1 MNNTR
6 GSALLNAIVVAG
18 IVAVISGVILTQTQV
33 TDKASRN
40 PRIKSAMTVL
50 ETQMLSLAMQPGIYQ
65 NCGGTTGSS
74 GYPNPS
80 GGHNTQGC
88 QISPQAVVAFENLNR
103 SISGA
108 ICHQDSSSPGG
119 KNGGGSSVSSAPC
132 GAKVQ
137 APSSLA
143 CLNPQNANFNANC
156 LAGQFY
162 NSATQT
168 FCAEIVYQGTELA
181 MQPVCATTVVPQSIL
196 QGGISSCTSAANLA
210 GPYPHVIFKGYDS
223 AGSPVCA
230 PIPSC
235 SGGNV
240 ASAGNYITSIDK
252 LSMQTQCKTIGS
264 GFLSCPPGMVISGL
278 HWTNVSSGFGTIAV
292 ATNCKP
298 RQAPPDNH
306 VVAAIAP
313 PTTLPG
319 STLICSGVGTLCFV
333 AGTPVTMAN
342 GLSKPIEKVQVGD
355 LVQTFD
361 EKIGQTTSSF
371 VIDILHH
378 HAKLSTLYTFTF
390 SDGSSVT
397 SNDVHLF
404 FLPIERTYITAEQ
417 MVERFERKL
426 PVQLLSQNG
435 EILDLASVKKSV
447 KNIPLYNIHVQSPY
461 DREDGLGAF
470 GHNYFA
476 GGVLVHNAKGGKAG
490 GPPTGGAANAIGD
503 YECSCSQ
510 NTTTGQYLF
519 TISNCTMIDGSDC
532 SAMDGTTTSATSCA
546 SKCARCK

>member
-1 MNNTR
+1 MFIMNNTR

-50 ETQMLSLAMQPGIYQ
+50 ETKMLSLAMQPGIYQ

-306 VVAAIAP
+306 VVAAIPP

-319 STLICSGVGTLCFV
+319 STLVCGNTMSFLCFV
-333 AGTPVTMAN
+333 AGTPVLMAD
-342 GLSKPIEKVQVGD
+342 GSSKNIEDVQLGD
-355 LVQTFD
+355 LVKTFD
-361 EKIGQTTSSF
+361 ESTGQMTVSP
-371 VIDILHH
+371 VIEVFHH
-378 HAKLSTLYTFTF
+378 PVRINTLYTLTL
-390 SDGSSVT
+390 SNGKSVT
-397 SNDVHLF
+397 SNDIHPY
-404 FLPIERTYITAEQ
+404 FLPDENTY
-417 MVERFERKL
+417 
-426 PVQLLSQNG
+426 
-435 EILDLASVKKSV
+435 
-447 KNIPLYNIHVQSPY
+447 
-461 DREDGLGAF
+461 
-470 GHNYFA
+470 
-476 GGVLVHNAKGGKAG
+476 
-490 GPPTGGAANAIGD
+490 
-503 YECSCSQ
+503 
-510 NTTTGQYLF
+510 
-519 TISNCTMIDGSDC
+519 
-532 SAMDGTTTSATSCA
+532 
-546 SKCARCK
+546 